1 LNANE
6 DIKLEKLKISQQI
19 ARQNWGAKLLKKM
32 LLEDKNFNFNLYWF
46 LLTFKILFLN

>member
-19 ARQNWGAKLLKKM
+19 ARQNWGGQ
-32 LLEDKNFNFNLYWF
+32 
-46 LLTFKILFLN
+46 TFEENVIREKTF